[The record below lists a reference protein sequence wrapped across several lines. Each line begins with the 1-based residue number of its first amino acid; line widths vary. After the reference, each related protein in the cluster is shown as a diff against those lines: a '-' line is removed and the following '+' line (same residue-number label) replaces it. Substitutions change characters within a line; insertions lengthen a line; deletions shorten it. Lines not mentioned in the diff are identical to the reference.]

1 MPDPESGTGAEPPCD
16 APTSERLRDLL
27 LSHIPDAVRVLLL
40 NTFIAG
46 WLTLID
52 PYSFLSNLIYSQAIG
67 FSIFVI
73 AIAVTRLSRATRLTF
88 RALVIS
94 VPLGSLLGIELAC
107 WLTGDRFFVASDL
120 FNGKLF
126 ATLALP
132 LVIGT
137 VGTHYFYT
145 RSLVAEQRARLK
157 QADLARALDQQ
168 RLSEARLKMLQ
179 AQIEPHFLFNTLS
192 NILNL
197 IEENPATARTMLADL
212 TRLLR
217 RSLQRG
223 RMDSLSLA
231 EEIADIRA
239 YLDIQAHRMGPRL
252 RCSFE
257 VDPDLESVRI
267 APYLVQPLVENAIR
281 HGLEP
286 QIGGGELRLGA
297 RRQGETLTIEV
308 ADTGRGL
315 RADHPPGVALANIR
329 ARLAAQY
336 GERAELSLH
345 PNSPCGVIAR
355 LRLPLAPPSPAA

>member
-1 MPDPESGTGAEPPCD
+1 MPDPEPGTRAEVPGD
-16 APTSERLRDLL
+16 APDSERLRDKLL
-27 LSHIPDAVRVLLL
+27 CHVPDAVRVLLL

-46 WLTLID
+46 WLALID
-52 PYSFLSNLIYSQAIG
+52 PYSFLDNLIYSQTIG

-73 AIAVTRLSRATRLTF
+73 AVAVSELSRATRLTF
-88 RALVIS
+88 RALLIS

-107 WLTGDRFFVASDL
+107 WLTGDRFFVASNL
-120 FNGKLF
+120 LNGKLF

-137 VGTHYFYT
+137 VATHYFYT
-145 RSLVAEQRARLK
+145 RSLMAEQRARLK
-157 QADLARALDQQ
+157 QAELASALDQQ

-197 IEENPATARTMLADL
+197 IDENPAIARSMLEDL

-257 VDPDLESVRI
+257 VDPDLDSVRI

-297 RRQGETLTIEV
+297 KRQGETLTIEV

-329 ARLAAQY
+329 ARLATLY

-345 PNSPCGVIAR
+345 PNAPSGVIAR
-355 LRLPLAPPSPAA
+355 LRLPLVPESPAA